1 MVDMRFLVD
10 TGTEGRMGDYLSAVG
25 DILRNKRR
33 RESFAMY
40 AMGLMGDGER
50 KSCEPIAAR
59 ACGDPRLVDAYHQR
73 LTYFLGESVWSDH
86 DVRRYC
92 AGYALAEMT
101 KRDPVQAWIV
111 DDTGFLKQGKHS
123 VGVQRQYTGSAGKIT
138 NCQIGVSL
146 SVSTRSEH
154 VPIDFEL
161 YLPHCWA
168 EDLARRAEAHIP
180 DGVMFSTKPQLAMEM
195 IRRAI
200 ADGVPEVS
208 FSPTRATVIRA
219 SFAESSATS
228 ASTTPSRSTLP
239 PRCSAWT
246 NPGGR
251 TVNR

>member
-1 MVDMRFLVD
+1 
-10 TGTEGRMGDYLSAVG
+10 MGEYLSEVG
-25 DILRNKRR
+25 NILRNKRR

-59 ACGDPRLVDAYHQR
+59 ACGDPHLVDAYHQR

-101 KRDPVQAWIV
+101 KRESVQAWIV

-146 SVSTRSEH
+146 SVTTRSEH

-161 YLPHCWA
+161 YLPHSWT
-168 EDLARRAEAHIP
+168 EDPARRVEAHIP
-180 DGVMFSTKPQLAMEM
+180 DDVAFQNEASAGPGG
-195 IRRAI
+195 
-200 ADGVPEVS
+200 D
-208 FSPTRATVIRA
+208 PTRDRRRRCRKASSSLTRAMAIRA
-219 SFAESSATS
+219 SSAVRSASS

-239 PRCSAWT
+239 PKSGASIDR
-246 NPGGR
+246 GGL
-251 TVNR
+251 TANR